1 MYQLFGKKI
10 KEYKKQLFEEQ
21 NGLCKICKRPL
32 NSVGEAHLDHDHSV
46 VGENAGRCRG
56 LLCRACN
63 VAEQRMKNRFIREG
77 LKGKVDYPTYLR
89 SLADYYEQ
97 DFTKNPIHQNFP
109 NDFIKHYKRLQL
121 SEMKDYYNQYKFNL
135 PDGKITKEILA
146 KDFSKQFK
154 KYQKQL

>member
-10 KEYKKQLFEEQ
+10 KEYKKQLFSEQ
-21 NGLCKICKRPL
+21 QGLCKICKRPL
-32 NSVGEAHLDHDHSV
+32 ESVGQAHLDHDHQV
-46 VGENAGRCRG
+46 IGENAGRCRG

-77 LKGKVDYPTYLR
+77 LKDKVDYPTYLR
-89 SLADYYEQ
+89 QLADYYEQ

-121 SEMKDYYNQYKFNL
+121 SEMKDHYNQYGFVL
-135 PDGKITKEILA
+135 PNGKITKEILI

-154 KYQKQL
+154 KYQKSL